1 MAVAIASASI
11 AVGVL
16 VVGKAPYDNSELVEF
31 FGTAGVW
38 SAADSDDLTQM
49 AGQALTPGR
58 ARRSLLWRSAV
69 EVAADVAS
77 LAVASVPAAGVKT
90 SGTGERRFA

>member
-1 MAVAIASASI
+1 M
-11 AVGVL
+11 L
-16 VVGKAPYDNSELVEF
+16 VVGKAPYDNSELAEF
-31 FGTAGVW
+31 FGTASVR

-77 LAVASVPAAGVKT
+77 LAVAPVPAVRVDT
-90 SGTGERRFA
+90 SGIGERRFA